1 MTKLQLALRVVFRGG
16 SLRLLALLGVIA
28 LGLSLVVGMPTY
40 KNVTREVA
48 GAAPGGGP
56 LVLGGNPNE
65 TTAPG
70 ATKPGAKGGSG
81 PTGSGPGVPGAPG
94 APGAPGVPGAPAAG
108 SPECARGR
116 NGGATAPGVT
126 DSKIKL
132 AATVV
137 RSGIGSAFLGG
148 APVAMQAVVDQVNAQ
163 GGICGRLI
171 DLKLRDDGWDANIGA
186 STLRSLIA
194 EKPFALPVVP
204 SSEGLRILI
213 ESGDI
218 GKAGIPV
225 VGTDGMLI
233 GQYTDPW
240 VWPVATSTQSAMHI
254 IAKNAHDRG
263 ARTFGLVYETTYH
276 FGLEGARAYNAAVK
290 RLTGQNV
297 PGYADPDG
305 NATCQKTFCGIQAG
319 QSSYS
324 TAVNTFNNGCKVANP
339 KSKNSGAPSC
349 DLVALLLEPGT
360 ALTWIANGG
369 IMPKDRTM
377 APQPLFNADFAR
389 ACGGPCSDLIVWT
402 GYKPPLPPFDALP
415 AQRQYA
421 ATVHAKDSSLDIT
434 NSFTQG
440 AYIGMKL
447 TIDAMRQVG
456 PRLTR
461 EALKAVLD
469 SVTYDSGLSTPLKWR
484 PGNHFANGSMM
495 SYRMRYQAQTF
506 GGFQRLNDFVKDPWL
521 GQE

>member
-1 MTKLQLALRVVFRGG
+1 MSRVRAALRAALTGG
-16 SLRLLALLGVIA
+16 SLGLLGLLALVA
-28 LGLSLVVGMPTY
+28 LGLSLVVAVPTF
-40 KNVTREVA
+40 KSVPRQVA
-48 GAAPGGGP
+48 AVGP
-56 LVLGGNPNE
+56 SGTGTVLGQPTSN
-65 TTAPG
+65 
-70 ATKPGAKGGSG
+70 KPGAK
-81 PTGSGPGVPGAPG
+81 TGTKGGPGTIAGPGTGPIAGPGAGPVAGPG
-94 APGAPGVPGAPAAG
+94 G
-108 SPECARGR
+108 EQCERGR
-116 NGGATAPGVT
+116 NGGSTDVGVSN
-126 DSKIKL
+126 DRIKL

-163 GGICGRLI
+163 GGICGRLL
-171 DLKLRDDGWDANIGA
+171 DLKMRDDGWDANIGA

-213 ESGDI
+213 DSGDI
-218 GKAGIPV
+218 DKAQIPV
-225 VGTDGMLI
+225 VGSDGMLV
-233 GQYTDPW
+233 GQYKDPW

-254 IAKNAHDRG
+254 IVKSAYDKG
-263 ARTFGLVYETTYH
+263 ARSFGLVYETTYH
-276 FGLEGARAYNAAVK
+276 FGLEGARAYNQAVK
-290 RLTGQNV
+290 NLMNNKDI
-297 PGYADPDG
+297 PGYADPDKS
-305 NATCQKTFCGIQAG
+305 ATCRGTFCGIQAG

-324 TAVNTFNNGCKVANP
+324 NQVNTFNNGCKEANAL
-339 KSKNSGAPSC
+339 SKNTGAPSC

-389 ACGGPCSDLIVWT
+389 ACGGPCDSLQVWT

-421 ATVHAKDSSLDIT
+421 STVHSRESSLDIT

-440 AYIGMKL
+440 AYLGMRL
-447 TIDAMRQVG
+447 TVDAIRQVG

-461 EALKAVLD
+461 QALKAVLD
-469 SVTYDSGLSTPLKWR
+469 SVTYDSGLSTPLSWR
-484 PGNHFANGSMM
+484 PGKHFANGSMM

-506 GGFQRLNDFVKDPWL
+506 GGFQRLNDFVRDPWL
-521 GQE
+521 GEE